1 MADRVLFIG
10 WGRPVRGR
18 EEKAVES
25 FNDIVGL
32 LGRMQQEGK
41 MERFELV
48 FLRPHGGDLGGCFIC
63 MGTAAQMDAI
73 REDDD
78 FRREMTRADL
88 IVDGLGMIDGF
99 TGEGIASQMELYNE
113 AVSRVPQNA

>member
-1 MADRVLFIG
+1 MADRVMFIG
-10 WGRPVRGR
+10 WGNPVRGR

-32 LGRMQQEGK
+32 LGRLQQESRI
-41 MERFELV
+41 ERFDIV
-48 FLRPHGGDLGGCFIC
+48 FLRPHGGDLGGCF
-63 MGTAAQMDAI
+63 MLQGTADQLNAV

-88 IVDGLGMIDGF
+88 IVDKLGLVDGF
-99 TGEGIASQMELYNE
+99 TGDAIASQMEIYME
-113 AVSRVPQNA
+113 AVAQVPQNA